1 MAFSV
6 GKEELS
12 EPVPLLKKLSAE
24 FLGTMLLVIFGCG
37 AAAGQGNENSKTMV
51 RKKQSYLIYLFPTL
65 RLTVWSIIKMFE
77 LLNNIFRVGGPWFRN
92 CSHGYRVLHGT
103 RQRR

>member
-1 MAFSV
+1 MCSRTRENGKNKVGPVIWDTLYIIIHTGFQNTQNRMAFSV

-51 RKKQSYLIYLFPTL
+51 TMK
-65 RLTVWSIIKMFE
+65 
-77 LLNNIFRVGGPWFRN
+77 
-92 CSHGYRVLHGT
+92 
-103 RQRR
+103 